1 MKFKSFISKAII
13 SSLTLSLFFTSVTG
27 RQAFADSFKSVTLGA
42 DLSDAQKSEMLKYFE
57 VTKSDANVLEV
68 TSRKNIHI

>member
-42 DLSDAQKSEMLKYFE
+42 DFKRCSKGR
-57 VTKSDANVLEV
+57 NV
-68 TSRKNIHI
+68 KIF